1 MTQAAALKVS
11 ADESRCTLDKFLC
24 MRHAGVFGIDSEQP
38 KSVKT
43 AKITDKRNKND
54 IELGKILVTK
64 TCKTVVLKMGFAQ
77 RK

>member
-1 MTQAAALKVS
+1 
-11 ADESRCTLDKFLC
+11 
-24 MRHAGVFGIDSEQP
+24 SEQP

-64 TCKTVVLKMGFAQ
+64 TCKTVVFKMGFAQ